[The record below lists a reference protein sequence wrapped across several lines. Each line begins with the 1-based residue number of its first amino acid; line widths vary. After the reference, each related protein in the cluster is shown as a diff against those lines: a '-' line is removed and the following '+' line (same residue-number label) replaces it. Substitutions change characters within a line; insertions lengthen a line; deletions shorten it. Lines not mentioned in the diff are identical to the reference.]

1 MKMLLIVALGLISM
15 SCVSD
20 TPDSPPLPPGW
31 SPPAPKAQVIV
42 PPAPAPSVYHVNSGY
57 SGPTIC
63 PVNNLTN
70 ILVLIPAG
78 APQVAVPNVTQAP
91 FAMLQAS
98 PNLAPGSWTTLA
110 YFTNFL
116 NGLILVDG
124 QGTNQF
130 RFYRLVPQ

>member
-1 MKMLLIVALGLISM
+1 MKMLLLAALALASLAATD
-15 SCVSD
+15 S
-20 TPDSPPLPPGW
+20 DSPPMPPGW
-31 SPPAPKAQVIV
+31 TPPKPKAMVV
-42 PPAPAPSVYHVNSGY
+42 PAPAPTVYHVNSGNQ
-57 SGPTIC
+57 GPTIC
-63 PVNNLTN
+63 PVNDLTN